1 MSLQIRQWPNGFDGH
16 RQRSGLH
23 FCAPAGGQRALLRI
37 PDSKGGPGASPPGGS
52 PPGGSPPGGSPTPR
66 AIASVAR
73 RHRRR
78 RTRDRHHLK
87 SAQRYRRTKLGQL
100 RHRTKLGQRRRR
112 TKLGHVPQLSQ
123 PRPSARAHASA
134 YWTKWTS
141 IRLSSAA
148 AIMPQSRQVR
158 HRRR

>member
-1 MSLQIRQWPNGFDGH
+1 
-16 RQRSGLH
+16 LH

-37 PDSKGGPGASPPGGS
+37 PDSKGGPGASPPGASPPGGS
-52 PPGGSPPGGSPTPR
+52 PPGGSPPGGSPPGGSPRPR

-87 SAQRYRRTKLGQL
+87 SAQRYRRTKLGQ
-100 RHRTKLGQRRRR
+100 RHRRTKLGQRRHR

-141 IRLSSAA
+141 IRLSSAV